1 MATGPIETHLHRSFN
16 WENAAPAARMGP
28 RGRSASCGNGSSAQ
42 CVRLRSEINQKRQ
55 IVLDS
60 PASPKSPRH
69 VKRSNHGRCPKKRLF
84 LKKARNVQAARPL
97 TYGVGKTDACV
108 HARKTAAIQVQA
120 FHIRSG
126 RKTKIIHKSFGR
138 LSSMRPIDKRSA
150 QAGSLI
156 LLSILLHN
164 RPSCRSAS
172 KHLGPFPFRDI
183 QTGDNANRVVAAARL
198 DNPSILFGKSRQLG
212 ACVQNLGI
220 GHMLP
225 YKRLLLRA
233 QQGLPGSRPQKRK
246 YGLSRTRPRSK
257 TTDDACKPFLGS
269 LD

>member
-1 MATGPIETHLHRSFN
+1 MERT
-16 WENAAPAARMGP
+16 PAQAYAQP
-28 RGRSASCGNGSSAQ
+28 RK
-42 CVRLRSEINQKRQ
+42 KRQ
-55 IVLDS
+55 IEPGS
-60 PASPKSPRH
+60 SASPKSPRH
-69 VKRSNHGRCPKKRLF
+69 FERRNHGRCPKKRLF

-97 TYGVGKTDACV
+97 AYGVGKADACV
-108 HARKTAAIQVQA
+108 HARETTAIQVQA

-126 RKTKIIHKSFGR
+126 RKTEIIHKSFGC

-156 LLSILLHN
+156 LLSILLYN
-164 RPSCRSAS
+164 RPSGRSAS
-172 KHLGPFPFRDI
+172 KHLGPFPFRGI
-183 QTGDNANRVVAAARL
+183 QAGNNANRVVAAARL

-212 ACVQNLGI
+212 AFVQNLGI

-233 QQGLPGSRPQKRK
+233 QQGLTGPRPQKCK

-257 TTDDACKPFLGS
+257 SADDACEPFLGS
-269 LD
+269 LN